1 MLLFLQLND
10 FWHSQFSNNVLTV
23 RLNLSKYEF
32 GYQKKKRKKKYSK
45 VHLFWHFF
53 FFQRFQHQTHLSLM
67 CLDCLLTQ
75 LSKLQTVETGSS
87 THSRPQRLKSQNA
100 LISPQITGR
109 GPSRTDRQARPL
121 RGTELYTQVQVPT
134 FKRLLFRGK
143 KSQVKTKQ

>member
-1 MLLFLQLND
+1 MLLFLHLNH

-23 RLNLSKYEF
+23 RLNLSKCEF
-32 GYQKKKRKKKYSK
+32 GYQKKKKKNTPKYIS
-45 VHLFWHFF
+45 FDISF

-134 FKRLLFRGK
+134 FKRLLYRGK